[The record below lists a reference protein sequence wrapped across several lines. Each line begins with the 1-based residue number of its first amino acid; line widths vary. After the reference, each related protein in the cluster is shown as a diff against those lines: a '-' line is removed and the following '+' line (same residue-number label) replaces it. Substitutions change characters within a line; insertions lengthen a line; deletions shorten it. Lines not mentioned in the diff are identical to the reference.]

1 MCEILLV
8 NAVYF
13 SDKDSFHIG
22 QFIIRDIL
30 KESYDVDYINFD
42 LMNKIGKLKYS
53 DNLEENISIM
63 GEYILSRKPK
73 VVGFYTICNAF
84 VITLLTAKYIKE
96 KNKNI
101 RVIFGGPH
109 ASIVYRECFE
119 NFDFIDAIC
128 IGESEKYIKLLID
141 KMMREE
147 DISLVPGV
155 ASVKDGKLHYIKN
168 QDLLTDEDLSNYTV
182 FDFSPFTL
190 SEESEFNIE
199 GGRGCPFGC
208 SFCTT
213 STFWGRKYRVKKL
226 NSIFEEMDIINS
238 MYGIKDFAIQHDM
251 FTANRDYIINFCKHL
266 IENKKNYT
274 WKCSCRIDTL
284 DIELINYMN
293 LSGCKS
299 IYLGIESGSKRMQSV
314 INKNL
319 DLKNALDKIKYII
332 RNTNIKLTT
341 SFIFCLPDETIE
353 DFRETIKLIE
363 NLFKFGVTN
372 IQLHKFMPLPGTADT
387 EKIINKMYFDEK
399 ATEMTYLNINL
410 KEIKNI
416 IIKYPKLFS
425 QYYTYDSA
433 VKNKFCR
440 FDYFIELL
448 NTMSDF
454 YYNTL
459 CILLNIYSLEEL
471 YYRMDEILK
480 KFFDIYRSIDY
491 MDRTVD
497 KSKYLLPKIND
508 LIIDYLEKEE
518 VPNEIKDIYFA
529 SLSYDESKLNFFL
542 GDKIEDV
549 KMFKFNVQKLLK
561 DKVYV
566 KEDYYIKLYKIGK
579 IVKVKH
585 IIKKESD

>member
-1 MCEILLV
+1 
-8 NAVYF
+8 
-13 SDKDSFHIG
+13 
-22 QFIIRDIL
+22 
-30 KESYDVDYINFD
+30 
-42 LMNKIGKLKYS
+42 
-53 DNLEENISIM
+53 
-63 GEYILSRKPK
+63 
-73 VVGFYTICNAF
+73 
-84 VITLLTAKYIKE
+84 
-96 KNKNI
+96 
-101 RVIFGGPH
+101 
-109 ASIVYRECFE
+109 
-119 NFDFIDAIC
+119 
-128 IGESEKYIKLLID
+128 
-141 KMMREE
+141 
-147 DISLVPGV
+147 
-155 ASVKDGKLHYIKN
+155 
-168 QDLLTDEDLSNYTV
+168 
-182 FDFSPFTL
+182 
-190 SEESEFNIE
+190 
-199 GGRGCPFGC
+199 
-208 SFCTT
+208 
-213 STFWGRKYRVKKL
+213 
-226 NSIFEEMDIINS
+226 
-238 MYGIKDFAIQHDM
+238 
-251 FTANRDYIINFCKHL
+251 
-266 IENKKNYT
+266 
-274 WKCSCRIDTL
+274 
-284 DIELINYMN
+284 MN

-353 DFRETIKLIE
+353 DFRETIKLME
-363 NLFKFGVTN
+363 NLFKSGVTN

-387 EKIINKMYFDEK
+387 EKIINRMYFDEK

-459 CILLNIYSLEEL
+459 CILLNVYSLEEL

-491 MDRTVD
+491 IDRTVD

-508 LIIDYLEKEE
+508 LITDYLEKEE
-518 VPNEIKDIYFA
+518 VPNESEDIYFA

-579 IVKVKH
+579 NVKVKH

>member
-30 KESYDVDYINFD
+30 KETYEVDYINFD

-53 DNLEENISIM
+53 DNLEENIRIM

-101 RVIFGGPH
+101 RIIFGGPH
-109 ASIVYRECFE
+109 ASIVYRECLE

-128 IGESEKYIKLLID
+128 IGESEKYIKILID
-141 KMMREE
+141 KMMGEE

-155 ASVKDGKLHYIKN
+155 ASVKNGKIHYIKN
-168 QDLLTDEDLSNYTV
+168 QNLLTDEDLSNYTV

-251 FTANRDYIINFCKHL
+251 FTANRDYIIKFCKHL

-372 IQLHKFMPLPGTADT
+372 IQLHKFMPLLGTADT
-387 EKIINKMYFDEK
+387 EKIINRMYFDEK

-491 MDRTVD
+491 IDRTVD

-518 VPNEIKDIYFA
+518 IPNESKDIYFA
-529 SLSYDESKLNFFL
+529 SLYYDESKLKFFL

-579 IVKVKH
+579 NVKVKH